1 MRISLRRCPPTSALY
16 VDYLENRARVQPF
29 YAQPYSLE
37 SIERFA
43 RERAPLDPVHRRRLC
58 NVLGRQQS
66 GWGGSLRGV
75 EKLEAGAVA
84 VVTGQQPILFTGP
97 LFSILKAITAVR
109 IADHLERSGIKAV
122 PVFWVAAEDHD
133 FEEISS
139 TWVVNRNSDLCRL
152 AVDLS
157 TGEPVPAGWLE
168 FKEDVLIAVSECV
181 SNLPQSEFM
190 PDLQAILEHSYKPG
204 VSPVVSFAR
213 MMARLFADT
222 ELTFVNPLDDD
233 LKSLAQPV
241 VEMAIERN
249 REMRAAIMAR
259 NEALSA
265 AGYHVQVRVD
275 ENFTGLFGYRGR
287 SREPLRPNEVRSGIT
302 WSPNVL
308 LRPVVQDALFP
319 TVVYIGGP
327 AEVAYFAQA
336 AAVYETLNK
345 PMPPVFPR
353 ISATLIEPRIAR
365 IEEKYALQFE
375 DVFRGKDFLRR
386 KAVSA
391 TQDDRAFERVS
402 TSISEQLNALRPL
415 LDSVDETLGGALET
429 SRQKVLHQVESLH
442 SKFVNAVS
450 RRNELL
456 DRHIDA
462 LCNSLFPEKKQQERM
477 LNVSSFL
484 ARYGVGMIPRLRD
497 SLSLDSREHQVVEL

>member
-1 MRISLRRCPPTSALY
+1 LY
-16 VDYLENRARVQPF
+16 VDYLEDWTRVQPF

-43 RERAPLDPVHRRRLC
+43 RERGSLDPVHRRRLC
-58 NVLGRQQS
+58 DVLVRQQS
-66 GWGGSLRGV
+66 AWGGGLRGV

-84 VVTGQQPILFTGP
+84 VVTGQQPVLFTGP
-97 LFSILKAITAVR
+97 LFSILKAISAIK
-109 IADHLERSGIKAV
+109 IADHLERVGIKAV

-157 TGEPVPAGWLE
+157 TGEPVPAGWLG
-168 FKEDVLIAVSECV
+168 FKEDVRVAVSDCL
-181 SNLPQSEFM
+181 SNLPQSEFI
-190 PDLQAILEHSYKPG
+190 PDLQAILEDSYKPG
-204 VSPVVSFAR
+204 ASPVDAFAR
-213 MMARLFADT
+213 MMARLFANT
-222 ELTFVNPLDDD
+222 ELTFVNPLNDD

-241 VEMAIERN
+241 VEMAIARN
-249 REMRAAIMAR
+249 REMRTAIMAR

-265 AGYHVQVRVD
+265 AGYHAQVKVD
-275 ENFTGLFGYRGR
+275 ENFTGLFAYRGR
-287 SREPLRPNEVRSGIT
+287 SREPLRPGELGNEHA

-319 TVVYIGGP
+319 TAAIVGGP

-345 PMPPVFPR
+345 RMPPVFPR

-365 IEEKYALQFE
+365 IEEKYALQLE
-375 DVFRGKDFLRR
+375 DVFRGRDFLRR
-386 KAVSA
+386 KVVSA
-391 TQDDRAFERVS
+391 TEDDKAFARVS
-402 TSISEQLNALRPL
+402 SSISDQLNALQPL
-415 LDSVDETLGGALET
+415 LGSVDETLVGALET

-462 LCNSLFPEKKQQERM
+462 ICNSLFPEKKQQERI
-477 LNVSSFL
+477 LNVSSFV
-484 ARYGVGMIPRLRD
+484 ARYGIGMIPRLRD
-497 SLSLDSREHQVVEL
+497 SLSLDTREHQVVEL